1 VEEFREE
8 VVKRVPADAGERV
21 VEEIGPAGTRV
32 VRTEAIPA
40 PLTTEVVTT
49 REAVAP
55 GRVVRRRWW
64 HRRPVARP
72 DVVVTE
78 SYAAPVYELDPS
90 LSQFLRVMW
99 FLLGLLECV
108 LALRFFLALFA
119 ANPRN
124 EFAGLVYAITGPF
137 AGPFRTL
144 FPTPSASGSVF
155 EVGTLFAMAAYFFV
169 CWAFVR
175 LIGVMTNRRVD
186 V

>member
-8 VVKRVPADAGERV
+8 VVRRVPAEVGRRV
-21 VEEIGPAGTRV
+21 VEEIGPGTRV
-32 VRTEAIPA
+32 VRTEAIPSPA
-40 PLTTEVVTT
+40 STEVITT
-49 REAVAP
+49 RETVAP
-55 GRVVRRRWW
+55 TRVVRRRWW
-64 HRRPVARP
+64 HRRPVVSP
-72 DVVVTE
+72 TVVTSE
-78 SYAAPVYELDPS
+78 AYVAPVYELDPS
-90 LSQFLRVMW
+90 LAQFLRVMW
-99 FLLGLLECV
+99 FALGLLECV

-124 EFAGLVYAITGPF
+124 EFAGMVYAVTAPF

-144 FPTPSASGSVF
+144 FASPSASGSVF

-175 LIGVMTNRRVD
+175 LIGVVTNRRLD